1 MYYNNYNRMEIIHVN
16 GMNGAQAFQM
26 PPNSNVLL
34 LDDTEPIV
42 WLKQTDGAG
51 YPSLTPY
58 KIEPYKPAP
67 PADMKALED
76 RIKRLEAMLNESH
89 TTAVKPDTGISA
101 GNVDD

>member
-67 PADMKALED
+67 PADVKALEE
-76 RIKRLEAMLNESH
+76 RIKRLEAMYESH
-89 TTAVKPDTGISA
+89 SSAVEPEPARIPT